1 MKSIIKFNV
10 AMSLL
15 LLIAA
20 CGGSNE
26 LEKKK
31 AKVEGLKA
39 QQAEIASE
47 IKSLEAEIAAI
58 GDTNAN
64 ANEKV
69 KYVKLTTLEP
79 TEFLHFIDVQG
90 RVDGDQ
96 NNTISARAMGPVTKI
111 YVKPGSRVTKD
122 QLLAELDAEIVKTQ
136 IADLKTSLA
145 FATDVFNKQKAL
157 WEKQVGTEVQY
168 LSAKNNK
175 ESLEQKLQT
184 LYENLDMYRI
194 KAPFSGT
201 VDEVFIKVGSNV
213 APGVPCV
220 RVVNFNNLK
229 AKADV
234 AETYASQIKEGND
247 VMLLFPDLNNKTIKG
262 KIDFTSRV
270 INQMT
275 RTFTIESQL
284 QNDADLIPNMICV
297 FKVVDYKSPK
307 AIVIPINTVQKNE
320 SEVYVLVS
328 EVVDGKQVAIQ
339 RNVTIGKIYNDKAE
353 ITAGLKEGDKLIVTG
368 YNDLNNN
375 ELIKE

>member
-213 APGVPCV
+213 APGVPCI

-353 ITAGLKEGDKLIVTG
+353 ITSGLKEGDKLIVTG

>member
-1 MKSIIKFNV
+1 MKSIIKLNV

-213 APGVPCV
+213 APGVPCI

-320 SEVYVLVS
+320 SEVYVMVS
-328 EVVDGKQVAIQ
+328 EVLDGKQVAVQ

-353 ITAGLKEGDKLIVTG
+353 ITSGLKEGDKLIVTG

>member
-1 MKSIIKFNV
+1 
-10 AMSLL
+10 
-15 LLIAA
+15 
-20 CGGSNE
+20 
-26 LEKKK
+26 
-31 AKVEGLKA
+31 
-39 QQAEIASE
+39 
-47 IKSLEAEIAAI
+47 
-58 GDTNAN
+58 
-64 ANEKV
+64 
-69 KYVKLTTLEP
+69 
-79 TEFLHFIDVQG
+79 
-90 RVDGDQ
+90 
-96 NNTISARAMGPVTKI
+96 
-111 YVKPGSRVTKD
+111 
-122 QLLAELDAEIVKTQ
+122 
-136 IADLKTSLA
+136 
-145 FATDVFNKQKAL
+145 
-157 WEKQVGTEVQY
+157 VQY

-213 APGVPCV
+213 APGVPCI

-353 ITAGLKEGDKLIVTG
+353 ITSGLKEGDKLIVTG

>member
-213 APGVPCV
+213 APGVPCI

-328 EVVDGKQVAIQ
+328 EVIDGKQVAIQ

-353 ITAGLKEGDKLIVTG
+353 ITSGLKEGDKLIVTG

>member
-213 APGVPCV
+213 APGVPCI

-320 SEVYVLVS
+320 SEVYVLIS
-328 EVVDGKQVAIQ
+328 DMVDGKQVAIQ

-353 ITAGLKEGDKLIVTG
+353 ITSGLKEGDKLIVTG

>member
-1 MKSIIKFNV
+1 MKSIIKLNV

-213 APGVPCV
+213 APGVPCI

-353 ITAGLKEGDKLIVTG
+353 ITSGLKEGDKLIVTG

>member
-111 YVKPGSRVTKD
+111 FVKPGSRVTKD

-213 APGVPCV
+213 APGVPCI

-353 ITAGLKEGDKLIVTG
+353 ITSGLKEGDKLIVTG

>member
-69 KYVKLTTLEP
+69 KYVKLTTLTQ
-79 TEFLHFIDVQG
+79 TEFLHYIDVQG

-213 APGVPCV
+213 APGVPCI

-275 RTFTIESQL
+275 RTFTIESEL

-320 SEVYVLVS
+320 SEVYVMIS
-328 EVVDGKQVAIQ
+328 EVVDGKQVAVQ
-339 RNVTIGKIYNDKAE
+339 RNVTLGKIYNDKAE
-353 ITAGLKEGDKLIVTG
+353 IIAGLKEGDKLIFTG

>member
-213 APGVPCV
+213 APGVPCI

-320 SEVYVLVS
+320 SEVYVMVS
-328 EVVDGKQVAIQ
+328 EVLDGKQVAVQ

-353 ITAGLKEGDKLIVTG
+353 ITSGLKEGDKLIVTG

>member
-201 VDEVFIKVGSNV
+201 IDEVFIKVGSNV
-213 APGVPCV
+213 APGVPCI

-353 ITAGLKEGDKLIVTG
+353 ITSGLKEGDKLIVTG

>member
-1 MKSIIKFNV
+1 MKSIIKLNV

-213 APGVPCV
+213 APGVPCI

-284 QNDADLIPNMICV
+284 QNDVDLIPNMICV

-353 ITAGLKEGDKLIVTG
+353 ITSGLKEGDKLIVTG

>member
-1 MKSIIKFNV
+1 
-10 AMSLL
+10 
-15 LLIAA
+15 
-20 CGGSNE
+20 
-26 LEKKK
+26 
-31 AKVEGLKA
+31 
-39 QQAEIASE
+39 
-47 IKSLEAEIAAI
+47 
-58 GDTNAN
+58 
-64 ANEKV
+64 
-69 KYVKLTTLEP
+69 VKLTTLEP

-213 APGVPCV
+213 APGVPCI

-353 ITAGLKEGDKLIVTG
+353 ITSGLKEGDKLIVTG

>member
-1 MKSIIKFNV
+1 MKSIIKLNV

-213 APGVPCV
+213 APGVPCI

-284 QNDADLIPNMICV
+284 QNDVDLIPNMICV

-320 SEVYVLVS
+320 SEVYVMIS
-328 EVVDGKQVAIQ
+328 EVIDGKQVAIQ

-353 ITAGLKEGDKLIVTG
+353 ITSGLKEGDKLIVTG